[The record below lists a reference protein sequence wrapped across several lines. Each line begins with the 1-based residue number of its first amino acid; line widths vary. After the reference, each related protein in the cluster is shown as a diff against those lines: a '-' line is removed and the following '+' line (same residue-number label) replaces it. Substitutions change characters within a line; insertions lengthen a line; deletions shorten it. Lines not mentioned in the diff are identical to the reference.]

1 MNSLLFPPRLVLRAF
16 DDLHALAEAAR
27 RLPDVER
34 GLSERIEDLDERMD
48 ELLDAA
54 APIAEAARGASGVEK
69 ALRRIDVDQ
78 VSADLSSVARA
89 TGRLPDLERSLDSV
103 RHVEES
109 LAAVLGIAQ
118 RLEERLPAIEQVLD
132 SIDQLGEAAAT
143 LAAGAEPLRGAAER
157 LGAIADRLPMPRAP
171 RRKAPAERAGG

>member
-1 MNSLLFPPRLVLRAF
+1 MNPLLFPPRLVFRAF
-16 DDLHALAEAAR
+16 DDLHAIAEAAR
-27 RLPDVER
+27 RLPEVER
-34 GLSERIEDLDERMD
+34 GLAERIEDLDERMD
-48 ELLDAA
+48 ELLDTARPLADAA
-54 APIAEAARGASGVEK
+54 HGASGLEQ
-69 ALRRIDVDQ
+69 ALRRINADQ
-78 VSADLSSVARA
+78 VTADLSSVARA
-89 TGRLPDLERSLDSV
+89 SGRLPDLERSLDSV

-132 SIDQLGEAAAT
+132 SIDLLGEAAAT

-171 RRKAPAERAGG
+171 RRKAAAGPSSG